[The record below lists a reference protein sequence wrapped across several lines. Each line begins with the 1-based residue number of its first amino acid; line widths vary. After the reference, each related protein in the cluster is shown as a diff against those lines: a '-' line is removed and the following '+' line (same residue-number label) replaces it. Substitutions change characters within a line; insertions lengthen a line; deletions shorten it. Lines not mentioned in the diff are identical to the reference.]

1 MSKSMRRSWLL
12 VPMSKPE
19 LIAPAAQSGADA
31 VVLDLV
37 ELVADAAKRAARE
50 KVEAAIDTVKAGGAE
65 VFVQVDPAALP
76 ADLQACVRP
85 VLSGVV
91 VSRAASSAQMVE
103 IAASLSRLE
112 NERGLAPDALQI
124 IPALETARGN
134 HAGYDIARA
143 SPRVAGL
150 TLGRADLIMD
160 LRPEPSGEI
169 HLMHYLMQ
177 RLIII
182 AGAAGVTPIGAWWR
196 APDRGLVATPENTY
210 QAALRGRAIGF
221 KAAMCLRANQVE
233 SLNRAFG

>member
-1 MSKSMRRSWLL
+1 MRRSWLL
-12 VPMSKPE
+12 VPMSNPE

-37 ELVADAAKRAARE
+37 ELVVDAAKRAARE

-65 VFVQVDPAALP
+65 VFGQVDPAALP

-85 VLSGVV
+85 GLSGVV

-169 HLMHYLMQ
+169 HLMQYLMQ

-221 KAAMCLRANQVE
+221 KAAMGLRANQVE